1 MAYTMDMASGTV
13 LSAEE
18 PSFQLKRDT
27 RAASRDTIRTA
38 EYPQLQLA
46 MVETQ
51 AQTEVPAFPA
61 TVVEALIKTLED

>member
-13 LSAEE
+13 LSVEE

-27 RAASRDTIRTA
+27 RVASRDTIQTA